1 MQVNAFLTHN
11 RYQIIVISMLFLA
24 VCLSSA
30 GKLGINGEF
39 EQPLTDGW
47 SQTIN
52 GLNVTID
59 RATDYDPDP
68 DYEAYVYKGTGGG
81 YCRLYQVANIF
92 DIPLNELDFSV
103 NAKLYAYDNDP
114 EAYTGAAVELIY
126 LDENDSCLGATK
138 ICARSSQCPWSNT
151 SNHHIIDA
159 PNTQWNNYTFN
170 ISDELTNL
178 PGIAPGDIKKIQI
191 SLIDSTYH
199 C

>member
-1 MQVNAFLTHN
+1 M
-11 RYQIIVISMLFLA
+11 
-24 VCLSSA
+24 
-30 GKLGINGEF
+30 
-39 EQPLTDGW
+39 
-47 SQTIN
+47 
-52 GLNVTID
+52 NVTID

-68 DYEAYVYKGTGGG
+68 DYEVYVYKGTDGG

-92 DIPLNELDFSV
+92 DIPLNELNFSV

-114 EAYTGAAVELIY
+114 EAYCGAAVELIY

-151 SNHHIIDA
+151 PTDHIIDA

-178 PGIAPGDIKKIQI
+178 PGIVPGDIKKIQI
-191 SLIDSTYH
+191 SFLDSTYH